1 MPSGA
6 YSFSICSLIHESE
19 KPVGFQKTVASKHAA
34 VSEQETRIKRNV
46 TTREER
52 SECPEETQSNNSP
65 RRRRRTAFTQSQLAY
80 LEHSFQSQRYLSVPE
95 RADLAAQLELT
106 EAQVKTWYQ
115 NRR

>member
-1 MPSGA
+1 M
-6 YSFSICSLIHESE
+6 
-19 KPVGFQKTVASKHAA
+19 
-34 VSEQETRIKRNV
+34 KRDV

-52 SECPEETQSNNSP
+52 SECPEETQSSSSP

-80 LEHSFQSQRYLSVPE
+80 LEHSFQLQRYLSVPE